1 MFMWVMALCE
11 KRGAWPTSENECTTV
26 AHSTAT
32 QAKVGVPRDRIRHDG
47 LASHA
52 IGFVTTGWRPTRSD
66 SSRRVGVPRDR
77 IRHDG
82 LVSHAIGFVTTGWR
96 RRDWSPISGRRSRW
110 VGVPRDRIVHL
121 RSRAAHAASPP
132 AAEQVVAHR
141 TARHANVA

>member
-1 MFMWVMALCE
+1 MLDVHVGDGVLCE

-47 LASHA
+47 LA
-52 IGFVTTGWRPTRSD
+52 
-66 SSRRVGVPRDR
+66 
-77 IRHDG
+77 
-82 LVSHAIGFVTTGWR
+82 SHAIGFVTTGWR

>member
-11 KRGAWPTSENECTTV
+11 KRGAWPKSENECTTV

-32 QAKVGVPRDRIRHDG
+32 QANDG
-47 LASHA
+47 LA
-52 IGFVTTGWRPTRSD
+52 
-66 SSRRVGVPRDR
+66 
-77 IRHDG
+77 
-82 LVSHAIGFVTTGWR
+82 SHAIGFVTTGWR